1 MKTEL
6 MNLFI
11 FLAICFVGYL
21 LFRNLDFKEGFGS
34 SSAPSSQTSTK
45 TPTSSS
51 SSSSTPSNTSVTNG
65 IAGNSAT
72 YAANIK
78 AQTIKLSD
86 TLLVSKYRSDYEN
99 VVLNMD
105 DLVNNLMLQ
114 ATLSVDQSSPSESLE
129 AISKLNQCK
138 TALNNVMKFID
149 SAA

>member
-6 MNLFI
+6 INLFI

-34 SSAPSSQTSTK
+34 SSSHSQTSTK
-45 TPTSSS
+45 T
-51 SSSSTPSNTSVTNG
+51 STPSNTSVTNG
-65 IAGNSAT
+65 IAANSAT

-149 SAA
+149 SAS